1 MPKKP
6 TRGHQPSRQQPDRKP
21 VPVPTEPVQDE
32 DSGALRAKE
41 QKGRPGYGRVDP
53 KTAPPKR

>member
-1 MPKKP
+1 MPRKP
-6 TRGHQPSRQQPDRKP
+6 TRGQQPARDYPDRKP
-21 VPVPTEPVQDE
+21 RSAPPEPSRQE
-32 DSGALRAKE
+32 DSGSLRAKE